1 MSSTSRINK
10 SPFSNRE
17 KSILRKALADKS
29 RIVILET
36 AYTHTQSNVTL
47 ADITNFRIP
56 VEAYKT
62 YKFTISLVCTANVSG
77 GAKFGIT
84 APTASFCVGQVQADG
99 ASTSATTVATVAAG
113 ATAAAVELL
122 AVGTYKG
129 TADGYVQVQAAQ
141 NASHASDTVVLAGS
155 FIQLE
160 EV

>member
-17 KSILRKALADKS
+17 KSILKKALSDKS
-29 RIVILET
+29 RIVVLET
-36 AYTHTQSNVTL
+36 AYVHTQSNTTL
-47 ADITNFRIP
+47 ADITNFKAP
-56 VEAYKT
+56 VEAYKM
-62 YKFTISLVCTANVSG
+62 YKFTIGLTATGNASG

-84 APTASFCVGQVQADG
+84 APTASFCVGQVQVDS
-99 ASTSATTVATVAAG
+99 ASTSATSVATVAG
-113 ATAAAVELL
+113 GVTAAAVEIL

-129 TADGYVQVQAAQ
+129 TADGYIQIQAAQ
-141 NASHASDTVVLAGS
+141 NASHASDTTVLAGS